1 MFDTNI
7 AIAILLVG
15 FFVFLLLKVPIT
27 FSLILSAGLCAIYCG
42 LGLMPITQQMVAGVN
57 KVNLLAIPFFILAGE
72 IMGTGGI
79 SQRLIIFSHA
89 LVGWLP
95 GGLAQV
101 NVLASMFFGGISGS
115 AVADTSSIGAVLIP
129 MMKEEGYDAEFSVGI
144 TVTSSCQ
151 GILIPP
157 SHNMIMYAV
166 CAGSAVS
173 VGNLFL
179 AGLFP
184 GICLGIALMVLCFI
198 MAIKRK
204 YPKGKKM
211 TANERLISALK
222 AIPSLFTII
231 IIVCGVSEGFFTATE
246 SASVACIYAFLLT
259 FFAIR
264 EIKIKEMIPI
274 LDRCLR
280 TLALVLSL
288 IAAANAFAWM
298 MTYLKV
304 PKMITNA
311 MLSVSDNPFVV
322 YALIIV
328 LLLLLG
334 CIMDMAPLI
343 LIMSPILIPVATN
356 FGMTATHFGI
366 VLIFALAIGLCT
378 PPVGS
383 VLFVGCSI
391 GKTKIEKTSV
401 AMLPFFFTMVIT
413 LLLVTYIPWF
423 TTFLPNLIGK

>member
-1 MFDTNI
+1 
-7 AIAILLVG
+7 
-15 FFVFLLLKVPIT
+15 
-27 FSLILSAGLCAIYCG
+27 
-42 LGLMPITQQMVAGVN
+42 
-57 KVNLLAIPFFILAGE
+57 
-72 IMGTGGI
+72 MGSGGI
-79 SQRLIIFSHA
+79 SQRLIKFSHA
-89 LVGWLP
+89 LVGWMP

-129 MMKEEGYDAEFSVGI
+129 MMKEEGYDAEFAVGI

-184 GICLGIALMVLCFI
+184 GVCLGISLMILSFFI
-198 MAIKRK
+198 AIKRK
-204 YPKGKKM
+204 YPKGQKM
-211 TANERLISALK
+211 TAKERMRSAVK
-222 AIPSLFTII
+222 AVPSLMTIV
-231 IIVCGVSEGFFTATE
+231 IIVGGVSGGIFTATE
-246 SASVACIYAFLLT
+246 SASIACIYAFFLT
-259 FFAIR
+259 FFVIR

-304 PKMITNA
+304 PSMLTNA
-311 MLSVSDNPFVV
+311 LLSVSDNPYIV
-322 YALIIV
+322 YALIIL

-343 LIMSPILIPVATN
+343 LIMSPILIPVATHY
-356 FGMTATHFGI
+356 GMTATHFGI
-366 VLIFALAIGLCT
+366 VLIFSLAIGLCT

-391 GKTKIEKTSV
+391 GRTKIEKTSV
-401 AMLPFFFTMVIT
+401 AMLPMFFTMVFVLI
-413 LLLVTYIPWF
+413 LVTYIPFF
-423 TTFLPNLIGK
+423 TSVLPNLLG

>member
-1 MFDTNI
+1 MINI
-7 AIAILLVG
+7 NVAIAILLLG
-15 FFVFLLLKVPIT
+15 FFVLVLLKVPIT
-27 FSLILSAGLCAIYCG
+27 FSLILSSGTCAIYCG

-72 IMGTGGI
+72 IMGSGGI
-79 SQRLIIFSHA
+79 SQRLIKFSHA
-89 LVGWLP
+89 LVGWMP
-95 GGLAQV
+95 GGLAHV

-129 MMKEEGYDAEFSVGI
+129 MMKEEGYDAEFAVGI

-184 GICLGIALMVLCFI
+184 GICLGISLMILSFFI
-198 MAIKRK
+198 AIKRK
-204 YPKGKKM
+204 YPRGRKM
-211 TANERLISALK
+211 TAKERLMSAVK
-222 AIPSLFTII
+222 AVPSLMTIV
-231 IIVCGVSEGFFTATE
+231 IIVGGVSGGIFTATE
-246 SASVACIYAFLLT
+246 SASIACIYAFILT
-259 FFAIR
+259 FFVIR

-304 PKMITNA
+304 PSMLTNA
-311 MLSVSDNPFVV
+311 LLSISDNPYIV
-322 YALIIV
+322 YALMV
-328 LLLLLG
+328 LLLLLLG

-343 LIMSPILIPVATN
+343 LIMSPILIPVATHY
-356 FGMTATHFGI
+356 GMTATHFGI
-366 VLIFALAIGLCT
+366 VLIFSLAIGLCT

-391 GKTKIEKTSV
+391 GRTKIEKTSV
-401 AMLPFFFTMVIT
+401 AMLPMFLTMVFVLI
-413 LLLVTYIPWF
+413 LVTYIPFF
-423 TTFLPNLIGK
+423 TSVLPNLLG